1 MNTRTTAAVV
11 HRVLRQ
17 LRRDRRTLGLI
28 FAVPPLLLWLIDGI
42 FTSAPG
48 VFDRV
53 GPLMLGLFPFTL
65 MFVTTSI
72 ALLRE
77 RTQGTL
83 DRLMASPIGRGDLV
97 AGYAV
102 AFSLVALV
110 QATITL
116 TVGLGLLDLPTAGRL
131 WLTVA
136 LVVVQALLGVALG
149 LFLSAFARSEFQ
161 AVQFLPAV
169 VLPQVLLA
177 GLLVPVERLPR
188 GLELAARALPLTYAF
203 EALDRVMR
211 RGMGLDDGQVL
222 LDLGVLLSTLAVL
235 LVAGSLTLPRTEA

>member
-1 MNTRTTAAVV
+1 MNPTVTFAVV

-17 LRRDRRTLGLI
+17 LRRDRRTLAML
-28 FAVPPLLLWLIDGI
+28 FAVPPLLLWLVDGI
-42 FTSAPG
+42 FTNQPG
-48 VFDRV
+48 VFQRV

-65 MFVTTSI
+65 MFVITSI

-97 AGYAV
+97 VGYAA
-102 AFSLVALV
+102 AFTFVALV
-110 QATITL
+110 QGAITL
-116 TVGLGLLDLPTAGRL
+116 MVGLGPLGLANAGSL

-136 LVVVQALLGVALG
+136 LVIGQALLGIALG

-169 VLPQVLLA
+169 VLPQVFLA

-188 GLELAARALPLTYAF
+188 VLEVVARALPLTYAF

-211 RGMGLDDGQVL
+211 QGLGLSDGRVA
-222 LDLGVLLSTLAVL
+222 LDFAVL
-235 LVAGSLTLPRTEA
+235 LGTLALVLTAGSLTLRRSVA